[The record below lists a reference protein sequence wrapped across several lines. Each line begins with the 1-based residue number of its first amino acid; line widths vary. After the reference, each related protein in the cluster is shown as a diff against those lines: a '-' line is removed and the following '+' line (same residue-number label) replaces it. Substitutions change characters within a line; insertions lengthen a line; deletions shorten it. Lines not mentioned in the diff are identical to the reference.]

1 MPFYFHVEQP
11 FASLFFN
18 IQGLSIHVHGVHVLS
33 NPVFFVCF
41 FFRFV
46 FYATYVQDTFRTCL
60 NDHVSFAQQNYHTNT
75 TCNYWLLYYVMKCT
89 CFGAR
94 SHSLVT

>member
-1 MPFYFHVEQP
+1 MHVD
-11 FASLFFN
+11 
-18 IQGLSIHVHGVHVLS
+18 GVHVQS
-33 NPVFFVCF
+33 NPVFFLFGFFSF
-41 FFRFV
+41 FFSFF

-75 TCNYWLLYYVMKCT
+75 NYWLLFYALKCT